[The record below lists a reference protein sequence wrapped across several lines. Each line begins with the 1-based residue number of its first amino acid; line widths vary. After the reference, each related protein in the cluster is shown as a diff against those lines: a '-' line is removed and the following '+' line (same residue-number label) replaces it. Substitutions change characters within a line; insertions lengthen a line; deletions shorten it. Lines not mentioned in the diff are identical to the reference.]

1 MKAAA
6 AAAAAVVVAVT
17 VSGCSV
23 PSYTFSCLSFISL
36 LLLLLLYYFIT
47 ILLALSHSLLQ
58 TLLFLSSKL

>member
-23 PSYTFSCLSFISL
+23 PSYTFSCLSFISFYYYY
-36 LLLLLLYYFIT
+36 YYFIT